1 MTQEAGSSRIWPRRL
16 GLMGALCPSALET
29 ACLVLSRLGL
39 AQPRLENAFYLSEAC
54 SFTRSL

>member
-16 GLMGALCPSALET
+16 SLMGTLCPSALEM
-29 ACLVLSRLGL
+29 ACLVLPRLGL
-39 AQPRLENAFYLSEAC
+39 SQPHLENAFYLREAC